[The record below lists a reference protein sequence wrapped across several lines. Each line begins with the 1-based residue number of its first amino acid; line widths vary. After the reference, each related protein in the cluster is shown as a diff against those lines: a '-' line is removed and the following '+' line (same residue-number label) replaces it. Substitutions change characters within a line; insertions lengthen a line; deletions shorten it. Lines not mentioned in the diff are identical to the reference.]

1 MRLGGERKYLL
12 FLVTLPADISAA
24 HVRACHTHQTCKASI
39 GLKLFF
45 SKVGPMALTQ
55 STRHD
60 ELRDR
65 TVRAL
70 KSAGVP
76 EALRLLTR
84 SEVAGCLGISLKTLD
99 GVVRRGEITPLR
111 IGKKVLFPRS
121 QVEEFL
127 TGNRSK

>member
-1 MRLGGERKYLL
+1 
-12 FLVTLPADISAA
+12 
-24 HVRACHTHQTCKASI
+24 
-39 GLKLFF
+39 
-45 SKVGPMALTQ
+45 MALTK
-55 STRHD
+55 STRHED
-60 ELRDR
+60 LRDR

-84 SEVAGCLGISLKTLD
+84 TEVSGCLGISLKTLD

>member
-1 MRLGGERKYLL
+1 M

-24 HVRACHTHQTCKASI
+24 YARALNTHQTFFSSI
-39 GLKLFF
+39 GLKLDLNT
-45 SKVGPMALTQ
+45 VGPMALTQ
-55 STRHD
+55 STRHED
-60 ELRDR
+60 LRDR

-84 SEVAGCLGISLKTLD
+84 TEVSGCLGISLKTLD

>member
-1 MRLGGERKYLL
+1 ML

-24 HVRACHTHQTCKASI
+24 YARALNTRQTCFPSI
-39 GLKLFF
+39 GLELDLNT
-45 SKVGPMALTQ
+45 VGAMALTK
-55 STRHD
+55 STRHED
-60 ELRDR
+60 LRDR

-84 SEVAGCLGISLKTLD
+84 TEVSGCLGISLKTLD

-127 TGNRSK
+127 AGSRSK

>member
-1 MRLGGERKYLL
+1 
-12 FLVTLPADISAA
+12 
-24 HVRACHTHQTCKASI
+24 
-39 GLKLFF
+39 
-45 SKVGPMALTQ
+45 MALTQ
-55 STRHD
+55 STKHD

-84 SEVAGCLGISLKTLD
+84 TEVSGCLGISLKTLD

-127 TGNRSK
+127 TGKRSK

>member
-1 MRLGGERKYLL
+1 ML

-24 HVRACHTHQTCKASI
+24 YVRDSHTHQTCIASI
-39 GLKLFF
+39 DLKFF
-45 SKVGPMALTQ
+45 INKVGPMALTQ
-55 STRHD
+55 STRHE
-60 ELRDR
+60 ELRER

-84 SEVAGCLGISLKTLD
+84 TEVSGCLGISLKTLD
-99 GVVRRGEITPLR
+99 GVVRRGDITPLR

-127 TGNRSK
+127 TGSRSR